1 MIYSIKL
8 NNNDLKI
15 YRLTAWDALNFNS
28 TLQIKVQSSDLGKV
42 SSDFQEIERLE
53 VFQDDVLIATFTDL
67 DTYDEITYIKNEYVP
82 GEGIF
87 ADALRLHLT
96 KTNIVT
102 QVQRLDEQI
111 NPVIDVERMTI
122 EETKLFKIKELG
134 AICRAEVSQ
143 GTMVTLP
150 DGTQEPFSYTADD
163 EINLTNA
170 AFIAFVGKALGF
182 ELDYIPYHSN
192 GRLCQTY
199 STEQIMAI
207 YMTLQLR
214 LTRLTTKCNML
225 NCMVRACTTKDEV
238 LAITWEMQLPP
249 EYQERFDEIMTVS
262 ATIAQ
267 EMADA
272 MKPRQDVIIDND
284 TEDETDTNINGN
296 DENNDSDE
304 IDGDND
310 NTEVNE
316 EE

>member
-15 YRLTAWDALNFNS
+15 YRLTAWDASNFNS

-134 AICRAEVSQ
+134 AICRAEIYA
-143 GTMVTLP
+143 GDDVTLS
-150 DGTQEPFSYTADD
+150 DGSVKHYTYDADD
-163 EINLTNA
+163 QANVLSAITLAFA
-170 AFIAFVGKALGF
+170 AKQMGF
-182 ELDYIPYHSN
+182 DLQYIPFHAS
-192 GRLCQTY
+192 GSLCELHDTL
-199 STEQIMAI
+199 SMVSI
-207 YMTLQLR
+207 YMTLQLK
-214 LTRLTTKCNML
+214 LTRLTTKCNMF
-225 NCMVRACTTKDEV
+225 NCMIRTMNTKEDI
-238 LAITWEMQLPP
+238 LAVSWTDQLPE
-249 EYQERFDEIMTVS
+249 EYQQRYDEIMTVAV
-262 ATIAQ
+262 ATA
-267 EMADA
+267 EAMAEA
-272 MKPRQDVIIDND
+272 MKPHQSVIPDDDEEDDGED
-284 TEDETDTNINGN
+284 TTN
-296 DENNDSDE
+296 DENESE
-304 IDGDND
+304 
-310 NTEVNE
+310 NE
-316 EE
+316 DIPDDDLIQ